1 MQKVEFE
8 RERGL
13 DKEKKKKPSSLVVSP
28 TDDSTGQDGVR
39 LGVWN

>member
-13 DKEKKKKPSSLVVSP
+13 DKEKKKPSSLVVSP